1 MSASGGP
8 PPVASLNEVKAIA
21 EKMEDQSGCIPSQE
35 DAGFVSMDSPEFT
48 SQTKRNCSVL
58 IASQGNI

>member
-35 DAGFVSMDSPEFT
+35 DVA
-48 SQTKRNCSVL
+48 KL
-58 IASQGNI
+58 L